1 VPRLGPPSHKDGRS
15 LERALRRLM
24 FLGRNG
30 ASPHLTL
37 LNQPRFWEVS
47 SPSFSAAAR
56 PWLFAFVDDELQQ
69 LKPSGARA
77 GGKYNLRLQPS
88 NADLS
93 VVKR

>member
-1 VPRLGPPSHKDGRS
+1 
-15 LERALRRLM
+15 M

-37 LNQPRFWEVS
+37 PNQPRFWEVS